1 MDKYFC
7 DTMSELQEQLGDTVR
22 ILFNEVTSY
31 EYADT
36 EFQRE
41 GLVCVKHLIDVY
53 NQISVM
59 KEKWV
64 EIQ

>member
-7 DTMSELQEQLGDTVR
+7 DTMTDLQEELANTIR
-22 ILFNEVTSY
+22 ILFNEVSSY
-31 EYADT
+31 EYAGT
-36 EFQRE
+36 AFQRE
-41 GLVCVKHLIDVY
+41 GLDCVKQLIDAH